1 MVIPAFVISTSAPS
15 VDYQLWRKIIIREL
29 NIKFLKK
36 ILIQKYD
43 SPEIF
48 VDYMCLLENELI
60 VFRTY
65 TNNVEIVPYYH
76 AAYQDVVEY
85 VYSAVFSLDYMS
97 KCSQEDIRYIDR
109 WAMMY
114 NSIDLI

>member
-15 VDYQLWRKIIIREL
+15 VDYQLWRNVIIREL
-29 NIKFLKK
+29 NIKLLKN
-36 ILIQKYD
+36 ILVQHYG

-48 VDYMCLLENELI
+48 VDYICLLENEI
-60 VFRTY
+60 IKYRSY
-65 TNNVEIVPYYH
+65 TSNVEIVLYYNI
-76 AAYQDVVEY
+76 AYQDVVEY
-85 VYSAVFSLDYMS
+85 VFSAVSRLDMS
-97 KCSQEDIRYIDR
+97 KCSYDDIRYIDR